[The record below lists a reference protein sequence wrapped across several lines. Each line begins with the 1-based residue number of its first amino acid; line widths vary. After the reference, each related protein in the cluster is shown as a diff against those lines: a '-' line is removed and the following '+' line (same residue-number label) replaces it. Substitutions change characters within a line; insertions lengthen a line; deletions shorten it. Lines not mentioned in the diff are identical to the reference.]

1 LKVNNFNI
9 LAFETSCDDTSV
21 AVINDSYEVKSN
33 LISSQTAHEEFGGV
47 VPEIASRLHLT
58 NIVSLTHHALEK
70 SGLGLSDMDAIA
82 VSINPGLI
90 GSLLVGLSFAKGL
103 AWSRNLPLIT
113 VNHMVGHIYA
123 NVIGNP
129 TLQPPFVALVV
140 SGGHTEL
147 VHFHDWDNFEVIGRT
162 LDDAAGEAFDKTAK
176 LLNLGY
182 PGGPVI
188 DKLSKDG
195 DSQFHQFPR
204 ALNVKENYNFS
215 FSGLKTAI
223 MSYVRDKDADFLET
237 NKSNIAAS
245 LQEAIVEILVKKT
258 IRYCRKA
265 KVKQVVLAG
274 GVSANSALRSR
285 MESETFKLNMSLF
298 YPPLK
303 LCMDNAAMIGAA
315 AVAKYK
321 RSEFADLDAN
331 AFSTKGLRNI

>member
-1 LKVNNFNI
+1 MKENSFNI

-21 AVINDSYEVKSN
+21 AVINDRYEVLSN
-33 LISSQTAHEEFGGV
+33 LISSQTQHEEFGGV
-47 VPEIASRLHLT
+47 VPEIASRLHLK

-70 SGLGLSDMDAIA
+70 SGVTLSDIDAVA
-82 VSINPGLI
+82 VSVNPGLI

-103 AWSRNLPLIT
+103 AWSRGLPLIT

-123 NVIGNP
+123 NVIENP
-129 TLQPPFVALVV
+129 DLSPPFAALVV

-147 VHFHDWDNFEVIGRT
+147 VHFHDWENFEIIGRT

-188 DKLSKDG
+188 DKLAKKGNPD
-195 DSQFHQFPR
+195 FHHFPR
-204 ALNVKENYNFS
+204 ALNVKDNFDFS

-223 MSYVRDKDADFLET
+223 MTYVRDKDEAFLEV
-237 NKSNIAAS
+237 NKANIAAS
-245 LQEAIVEILVKKT
+245 LQEAIIEILVKKT
-258 IRYCRKA
+258 IQYTKKA
-265 KVKQVVLAG
+265 RVKQVVLAG
-274 GVSANSALRSR
+274 GVSANSGLRAL
-285 MESETFKLNMSLF
+285 MESECAKLKVRLY

-315 AVAKYK
+315 AIIKYK
-321 RSEFADLDAN
+321 RSDFAQLDAN